1 MSTLIIT
8 NNTASDIEITDLRS
22 FEVVA
27 SGTETLSDYFSEVE
41 MSNSDDLV
49 GFVADETFT
58 VNNGI
63 EDLTPATGVKYC
75 MGRYSDVN
83 LIEESR
89 DRSGKMRV
97 HQTSRKLGTRI
108 MWTGQGDDPTDPHSV
123 GGGNNFTF
131 HYTASGIATL
141 SKYVDFNCVNNETYL
156 HEGYLTWNNAHLDKL
171 TLEMVP
177 RVTTYTASSNTYYNL
192 YGGYMVVPAAGD
204 GTINVTSDIT
214 THSGGLVYM
223 PDSDLGESPT
233 AFWNADWNTSTKEYE
248 NITAAPY
255 GNGRYNMF
263 TVEIC
268 LARFVNS
275 IPFLANGFIALNS
288 SDTDQFGHGMR
299 LKMTFEIDGSHEHNG
314 VSGGENWDVGIACIM
329 CLHREKS
336 S

>member
-1 MSTLIIT
+1 MGALIIT
-8 NNTASDIEITDLRS
+8 NNTDSNVVITDLRS

-27 SGTETLSDYFSEVE
+27 SGTETLSDYFNVVE
-41 MSNSDDLV
+41 ICNSDNLIA
-49 GFVADETFT
+49 FIADETFT
-58 VNNGI
+58 VNNGT
-63 EDLTPATGVKYC
+63 EDLTPAKGAKYC
-75 MGRYSDVN
+75 LGNFSDVN
-83 LIEESR
+83 LIDEYR
-89 DRSGKMRV
+89 DRSGKIRF

-108 MWTGQGDDPTDPHSV
+108 MWTGVGDDPTDPHSV
-123 GGGNNFTF
+123 GGGGSFTF
-131 HYTASGIATL
+131 NHTTSGIATL
-141 SKYVDFNCVNNETYL
+141 SKYIDFNCVNNETWL
-156 HEGYLTWNNAHLDKL
+156 HEGYITWNNAHFDTL

-177 RVTTYTASSNTYYNL
+177 RVTTYTAGSNTYYNL
-192 YGGYMVVPAAGD
+192 YGGYMVIPAAGD
-204 GTINVTSDIT
+204 GTIDVTSDIT

-223 PDSDLGESPT
+223 PDSDLGEPPT

-268 LARFVNS
+268 LARFVNG

-299 LKMTFEIDGSHEHNG
+299 LKMIFDIDESHDGTNG
-314 VSGGENWDVGIACIM
+314 GTPDNWNVGIACIM

-336 S
+336 N